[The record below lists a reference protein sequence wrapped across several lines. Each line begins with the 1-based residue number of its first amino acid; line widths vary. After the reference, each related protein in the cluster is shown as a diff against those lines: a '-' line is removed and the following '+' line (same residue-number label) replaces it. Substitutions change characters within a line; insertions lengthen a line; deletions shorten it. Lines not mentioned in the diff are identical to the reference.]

1 MTSEERVCPPIH
13 PVRVLEL
20 ARYETGKQI
29 EDRVRP
35 RQLA

>member
-1 MTSEERVCPPIH
+1 MSEERVCSPIH

-29 EDRVRP
+29 
-35 RQLA
+35 